1 MNPRSAFTLIELLIV
16 IAIIGALIALL
27 MPMAVSAQ
35 DAAIRA
41 TCMAHLRQM
50 TLGAISHASEHNG
63 VFPAALLY
71 GTDDDCLTGDV
82 RAWDWHAHP
91 DGSVTPGLLW
101 AHVDG
106 VNAHG
111 VLQCPTAVGVDATW
125 SGDPVTGYNYNT
137 GFIAGESRMPHGGD
151 ADSGGADLIQPKANL
166 DGDTHVPLARCRRS
180 ADTALFGVGGRRGG
194 VNKFM
199 RSPENA
205 GTGYDLA
212 YAGGQAFP
220 NGSNW
225 AGIDGS
231 VRTCRL
237 PRSGMHT
244 DALPAWIVDQ
254 LDFSRN
260 GFLSDDASAYD
271 PR

>member
-1 MNPRSAFTLIELLIV
+1 MVEVLTV
-16 IAIIGALIALL
+16 IAIIGTLTALL
-27 MPMAVSAQ
+27 VPMAARAQ
-35 DAAIRA
+35 DAAMRA
-41 TCMAHLRQM
+41 TCMAHLRQLG
-50 TLGAISHASEHNG
+50 LGAVSHASEHKG

-71 GTDDDCLTGDV
+71 GTNDDCLSGDV
-82 RAWDWHAHP
+82 RAWDWHRHAN
-91 DGSVTPGLLW
+91 GSVTPGLLW
-101 AHVDG
+101 SHVPG

-111 VLQCPTAVGVDATW
+111 VLHCPTAIAVDASW

-137 GFIAGESRMPHGGD
+137 GFIAAEARMPHGGD
-151 ADSGGADLIQPKANL
+151 AGSGAGDLVQPKANL

-180 ADTALFGVGGRRGG
+180 ANTALFGMGGRRGG

-199 RSPENA
+199 RSPENV

-225 AGIDGS
+225 VGVDGS
-231 VRTCRL
+231 VWTSQL
-237 PRSGMHT
+237 PHKGMHA
-244 DALPAWIVDQ
+244 DALPVWIVDQ
-254 LDFSRN
+254 LNFPRN